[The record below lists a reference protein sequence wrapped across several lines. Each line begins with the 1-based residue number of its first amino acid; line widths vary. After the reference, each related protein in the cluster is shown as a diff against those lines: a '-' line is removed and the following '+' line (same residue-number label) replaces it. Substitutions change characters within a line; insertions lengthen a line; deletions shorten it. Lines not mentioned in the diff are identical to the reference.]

1 MLLGVKKKKKA
12 PHLKKEKKTTKHTPQ
27 PQQKATLSFAS
38 KLPKK
43 KNKIENKTCN
53 DSFKLL
59 PSLFVL
65 SRQAQP
71 CYV

>member
-1 MLLGVKKKKKA
+1 MLLGVKKKKK
-12 PHLKKEKKTTKHTPQ
+12 PPISKKKKK
-27 PQQKATLSFAS
+27 QQNIPLSHNKKQHF
-38 KLPKK
+38 LLHQNCLKK